1 MAHMRGASLKDKAAF
16 IAAML
21 HYPKSQV
28 TQKRLR
34 REDPPMERMQ
44 AGKPGEFFPQQQGWF
59 TSPLRTSN
67 VISSC
72 GAVLQVCLE
81 SRSKLQNI

>member
-44 AGKPGEFFPQQQGWF
+44 AGKPGESFRNNKVGSHRP
-59 TSPLRTSN
+59 S
-67 VISSC
+67 
-72 GAVLQVCLE
+72 VLQT
-81 SRSKLQNI
+81 